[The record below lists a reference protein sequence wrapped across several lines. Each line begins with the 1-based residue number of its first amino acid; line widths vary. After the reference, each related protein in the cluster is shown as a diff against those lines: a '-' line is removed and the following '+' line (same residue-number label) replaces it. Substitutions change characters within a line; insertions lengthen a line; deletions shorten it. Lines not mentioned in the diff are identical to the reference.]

1 MLSIDE
7 TIENVEKLYQSVTG
21 RPAPLPDGPYAPIPA
36 EKDPVEHIEEQLSR
50 LLSAV
55 GETVQSEESAQRA
68 VWAPPLTIW
77 ETDREVL
84 LSFELPGVPRESV
97 QVTLQGDIVTV
108 QGERPPRRDAR
119 LRVSERPIG
128 RFRRTVQLS
137 SSPRENEPA
146 AELRDGILEVR
157 ISREGRE
164 TSGAREIKIN

>member
-1 MLSIDE
+1 
-7 TIENVEKLYQSVTG
+7 
-21 RPAPLPDGPYAPIPA
+21 
-36 EKDPVEHIEEQLSR
+36 
-50 LLSAV
+50 
-55 GETVQSEESAQRA
+55 
-68 VWAPPLTIW
+68 
-77 ETDREVL
+77 
-84 LSFELPGVPRESV
+84 V